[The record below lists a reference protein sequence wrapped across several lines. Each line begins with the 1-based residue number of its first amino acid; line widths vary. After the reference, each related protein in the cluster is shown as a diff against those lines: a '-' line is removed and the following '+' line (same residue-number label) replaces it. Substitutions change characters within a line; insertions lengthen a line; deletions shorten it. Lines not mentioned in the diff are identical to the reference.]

1 MAVLPSPSNTAQP
14 QAQGFEAN
22 LDDLFLRF
30 AVGPGRQMQIN
41 TAPLQAQAIQ
51 TSEHR
56 RISNRSLVR
65 FIQEQTLVVVRD

>member
-41 TAPLQAQAIQ
+41 TAPLQAL
-51 TSEHR
+51 
-56 RISNRSLVR
+56 SL
-65 FIQEQTLVVVRD
+65 IHI